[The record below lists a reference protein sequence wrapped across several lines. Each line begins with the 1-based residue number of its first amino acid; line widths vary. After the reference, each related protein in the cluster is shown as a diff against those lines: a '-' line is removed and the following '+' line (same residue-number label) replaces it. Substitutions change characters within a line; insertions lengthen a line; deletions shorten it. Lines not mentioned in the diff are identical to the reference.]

1 VPNRGLSLLLAVGPQ
16 APAGLA
22 FDYRI
27 GDVSDGEGARPVTGL
42 RPKLVKSGAGEN
54 LEYRFTLL
62 DGKPD
67 VRRYG
72 LVDGQWASIP

>member
-1 VPNRGLSLLLAVGPQ
+1 MPNRGLLLLLAVDPH

-22 FDYRI
+22 LGYGI
-27 GDVSDGEGARPVTGL
+27 GDVADSEGARPVAEL
-42 RPKLVKSGAGEN
+42 RPKPVKGAGER
-54 LEYRFTLL
+54 LEHRFTRL

-72 LVDGQWASIP
+72 LADGQWASIP